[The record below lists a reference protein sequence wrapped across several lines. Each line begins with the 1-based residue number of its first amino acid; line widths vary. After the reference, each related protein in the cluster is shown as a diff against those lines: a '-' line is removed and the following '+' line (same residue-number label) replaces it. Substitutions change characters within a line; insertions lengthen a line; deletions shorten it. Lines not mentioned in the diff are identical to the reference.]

1 MSYLVLARKWRPKN
15 FAELVGQ
22 EHVVRALT
30 NGLATGRIHH
40 AFLFTGTRG
49 VGKTTIARI
58 IAKALNCETGISA
71 TPCGNCSACTEI
83 DQGRFVDL
91 LEIDAASRT
100 KVDDTRDLLDNV
112 VYAPARGRYKVYLID
127 EVHMLST
134 HSFNALLKT
143 LEEPPPHVKFVLA
156 TTDPQKLPVT
166 VLSRCLKFH
175 LKRLGVA
182 QIAGQMARILDAEG
196 ITSEPAALEELA
208 RAADGSMR
216 DGLSLLDQAIGF
228 GGGSVKADVTREM
241 LGAVARD
248 SLLDLLLAVAAGD
261 QAQVWQLLQQIVAY
275 NPGYQT
281 VCGQLMELLHDA
293 ALQQVFGRDAEIL
306 ELAPK
311 VHALAQAAS
320 AEQLQLLYQ
329 IALLASRDLGLA
341 PDPRVAFEMAVLR
354 MLAFAPVSAAGPAGG
369 GTAGPAGSGAGGGG
383 ARGAVPR
390 LPIAAPSVATASDH
404 SDRVALIVATG
415 APIRSALATVT
426 STSSAPA
433 RAAPTVPAALAA
445 DTPGANPAAV
455 TALHAQI
462 LDRFAAVVAQLGLN
476 GPQAEQVRS
485 LCVRRFDA
493 ERLELVL
500 PRELAYLLA
509 DASRLALI
517 ERLRG
522 VLPAGTEVTLDAGE
536 RCSPTL
542 GERHAVREAER
553 ASGFLAKLE
562 DDPMVLA
569 LKREFDARLLPQTV
583 VLPPSG
589 GLQ

>member
-58 IAKALNCETGISA
+58 IAKALNCETGVSA
-71 TPCGNCSACTEI
+71 TPCGQCSACTEI

-182 QIAGQMARILDAEG
+182 QIAGQMARILEAEG
-196 ITSEPAALEELA
+196 ITAEPAALEELA

-228 GGGSVKADVTREM
+228 GGGAVKADVTREM

-261 QAQVWQLLQQIVAY
+261 QSQVWQLLQQIVAY

-311 VHALAQAAS
+311 VLSLAQAAS

-354 MLAFAPVSAAGPAGG
+354 MLAFTPVTSAGPTGGG
-369 GTAGPAGSGAGGGG
+369 GTSGPTDSGAGTGGP
-383 ARGAVPR
+383 RGSAPR
-390 LPIAAPSVATASDH
+390 LPIAAPHGATVSKLSGGVAIT
-404 SDRVALIVATG
+404 VAAG

-426 STSSAPA
+426 SPSSAPA
-433 RAAPTVPAALAA
+433 TTSTFAPAVPAAEPTVASPP
-445 DTPGANPAAV
+445 TH
-455 TALHAQI
+455 ALHEET
-462 LDRFAAVVAQLGLN
+462 LDRFAAAVAQLGLN

-493 ERLELVL
+493 GRLELVL

-509 DASRLALI
+509 ESSRVALI

-522 VLPAGTEVTLDAGE
+522 VLPGGTEVTLEPGE

-542 GERHAVREAER
+542 GERQAVREAER
-553 ASGFLAKLE
+553 AARFLATME
-562 DDPMVLA
+562 EDPMVLA

-583 VLPPSG
+583 VLPPAG
-589 GLQ
+589 GWR